1 MSALM
6 PCLPFLQVTNQT
18 TILLEDSLHLNGLI
32 YLVCR
37 NKEFTKKGIKQI
49 LWIMAA
55 IIREHDEESISREQE
70 EASHK
75 TTPTMQ
81 GSQTRGIA
89 QASLDNIS

>member
-1 MSALM
+1 M

-75 TTPTMQ
+75 QPQ
-81 GSQTRGIA
+81 QCKPVRLGELLK
-89 QASLDNIS
+89 QALITSVKQ